1 LFKFILLIKN
11 ILLKTKSILP
21 PYVREVVFNYHVQ
34 NTYGV
39 DDYFYIIQ
47 EYEATNDLLLQRK
60 LLEALSYTRQAWL
73 LAT

>member
-1 LFKFILLIKN
+1 M
-11 ILLKTKSILP
+11 KSILP
-21 PYVREVVFNYHVQ
+21 PYVREVIFNYHVQ
-34 NTYGV
+34 NTYDV

-60 LLEALSYTRQAWL
+60 ILEALSYSRQPWL